1 MFGKFRMYMYTPFLL
16 FCVNGRPWIFTV
28 TFLCGKPMHT
38 YFFEFSEIVYTC
50 IFILMNLYACV
61 LTVQE
66 VNKESQGMMRQALE
80 EVRLNSISNTI
91 LDQELVGMV
100 LPHPSP
106 LSPYPPSYPTP
117 SPTPPTLTH
126 PSTPTPPLPP
136 LPTLLPQPTPLP
148 NIRKKK
154 LREKW
159 VVTLYQH

>member
-1 MFGKFRMYMYTPFLL
+1 MYTPFLL
-16 FCVNGRPWIFTV
+16 GLCFQWTLRPWIFTV
-28 TFLCGKPMHT
+28 TVFLCGKPMHT

-106 LSPYPPSYPTP
+106 LPPSYPTP

-136 LPTLLPQPTPLP
+136 LPTLTHPPTPTHPLP